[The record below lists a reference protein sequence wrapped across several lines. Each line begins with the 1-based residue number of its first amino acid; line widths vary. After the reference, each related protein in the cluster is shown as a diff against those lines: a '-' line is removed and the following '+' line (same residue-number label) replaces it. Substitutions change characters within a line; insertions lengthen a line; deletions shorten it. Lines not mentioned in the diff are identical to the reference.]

1 MKIFYAHEIT
11 HNPLKIYSLS
21 LANTPIFL
29 YLCIVRNNEKSHGW
43 ASRKGATKKL
53 QKGL

>member
-1 MKIFYAHEIT
+1 MKIFYAHKII
-11 HNPLKIYSLS
+11 HNTLKIYSLS
-21 LANTPIFL
+21 LVNTPIFS

-43 ASRKGATKKL
+43 ASRKGATKKR